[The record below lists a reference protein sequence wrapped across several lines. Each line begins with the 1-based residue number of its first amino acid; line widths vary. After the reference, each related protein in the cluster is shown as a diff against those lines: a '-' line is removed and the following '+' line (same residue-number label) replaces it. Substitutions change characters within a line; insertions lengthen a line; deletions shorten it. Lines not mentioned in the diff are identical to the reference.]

1 MQVITQSLNNYTM
14 STHLSLQSQSLEIKL
29 KLPDLSS
36 ENTVKQT
43 SHKSFEHDPQQN
55 APRRANTNKTNKVKP
70 QTTISHTD
78 TEPHTNSYQINTRN
92 VLLPQV
98 KSSTVIRAPHTKY
111 ALNQVPNKEPSN
123 TATHKQV
130 KLYTLAKVGQLILTT
145 PYNQVISLLNAKPKR
160 RKQNHKQITCN
171 PCPSKPTKLAKPTA
185 KSNQIWNPHALTV
198 GQICV
203 HQKPHLQVKHHT
215 YGIGCITT
223 VIKQYPATHKN
234 SHNNSKYPHCYPKSN
249 THNPPANNEVTSFHA
264 LKSNK
269 TKDYN
274 SQLTNA
280 CSIMQRSIYQIA
292 QHVSVCNTNRS
303 LTNHKS
309 VHHPLHR
316 NCNFKRPTSI
326 TYTPSYCSMH
336 TTHMCYNVLTQNNTK
351 IITHGHHQ
359 KHHNQNNTS
368 SELNTI

>member
-130 KLYTLAKVGQLILTT
+130 KLYTLAK
-145 PYNQVISLLNAKPKR
+145 
-160 RKQNHKQITCN
+160 
-171 PCPSKPTKLAKPTA
+171 
-185 KSNQIWNPHALTV
+185 
-198 GQICV
+198 
-203 HQKPHLQVKHHT
+203 
-215 YGIGCITT
+215 
-223 VIKQYPATHKN
+223 
-234 SHNNSKYPHCYPKSN
+234 
-249 THNPPANNEVTSFHA
+249 
-264 LKSNK
+264 
-269 TKDYN
+269 
-274 SQLTNA
+274 
-280 CSIMQRSIYQIA
+280 
-292 QHVSVCNTNRS
+292 
-303 LTNHKS
+303 
-309 VHHPLHR
+309 
-316 NCNFKRPTSI
+316 
-326 TYTPSYCSMH
+326 
-336 TTHMCYNVLTQNNTK
+336 
-351 IITHGHHQ
+351 
-359 KHHNQNNTS
+359 
-368 SELNTI
+368 